1 MEKQTEPLVLEPFR
15 LLVFIFCYV
24 RKSFAGNRYPPE
36 VIPCFRIAG
45 KDFTLMDIP
54 ILKHIIRNIQYVTYV
69 MIIIPLVDSV
79 KRHLPSLRQTKQ
91 PSCHLRQKVIKY
103 R

>member
-1 MEKQTEPLVLEPFR
+1 
-15 LLVFIFCYV
+15 
-24 RKSFAGNRYPPE
+24 
-36 VIPCFRIAG
+36 
-45 KDFTLMDIP
+45 MDIP

-79 KRHLPSLRQTKQ
+79 KLYLPFLRRAKL